1 MFVDT
6 ARITLCAGKGGNGL
20 VSFRRE
26 KYVPAGG
33 PDGGDG
39 GNGGSI
45 IFEVDKTLTT
55 LMDFRYKKIYKA
67 QNGQEGK
74 ALNSSGKS
82 GENLVIK
89 VPEGTLI
96 RDGATNRIIADM
108 TGEYM
113 RFVAAKGGSG
123 GW

>member
-55 LMDFRYKKIYKA
+55 LMDFAIKRYIKHKTDRRARHSIPAVKA
-67 QNGQEGK
+67 EK
-74 ALNSSGKS
+74 
-82 GENLVIK
+82 
-89 VPEGTLI
+89 TLL
-96 RDGATNRIIADM
+96 
-108 TGEYM
+108 
-113 RFVAAKGGSG
+113 
-123 GW
+123 